1 MKEVL
6 KRGFTS
12 FALSSFAG
20 LIVNLIIDIIMNA
33 RGLEG
38 FSSMSPDYVAL
49 FPSVT
54 IAAYVNILLYGVIG
68 ATFAPVLLSCMGG
81 AFGITFFIVQ
91 WAVIITGVTLVSVF
105 GPTKLRFI
113 HIPLYV
119 ILGWSALMLMP
130 AMIAFDVWLALFI
143 LFGGIAYTLGII
155 PYAIKARVSHF
166 IWHLFVLI
174 GAAVQ
179 WVGIFVYIYLK

>member
-20 LIVNLIIDIIMNA
+20 LIVNLIIDIIMSA

-68 ATFAPVLLSCMGG
+68 ATFALSTYIYEVERIGFIIQSIIYFVITSSVCV
-81 AFGITFFIVQ
+81 GITILLWQLHKYPAAFISTL
-91 WAVIITGVTLVSVF
+91 AGYLATHIIMMVIEYR
-105 GPTKLRFI
+105 KLKADI
-113 HIPLYV
+113 KV
-119 ILGWSALMLMP
+119 INELS
-130 AMIAFDVWLALFI
+130 
-143 LFGGIAYTLGII
+143 GGEE
-155 PYAIKARVSHF
+155 
-166 IWHLFVLI
+166 
-174 GAAVQ
+174 
-179 WVGIFVYIYLK
+179 

>member
-38 FSSMSPDYVAL
+38 FISMSPDYVAL

-54 IAAYVNILLYGVIG
+54 IAAYVNVLLYGVIG
-68 ATFAPVLLSCMGG
+68 ATFALS
-81 AFGITFFIVQ
+81 
-91 WAVIITGVTLVSVF
+91 
-105 GPTKLRFI
+105 
-113 HIPLYV
+113 
-119 ILGWSALMLMP
+119 
-130 AMIAFDVWLALFI
+130 
-143 LFGGIAYTLGII
+143 
-155 PYAIKARVSHF
+155 
-166 IWHLFVLI
+166 
-174 GAAVQ
+174 
-179 WVGIFVYIYLK
+179 VYIYEVERIGFIIQSIIYFIITSSVCVGITILLWQLHKYPSAFISTLAGYLATHIIMMVIEYRKLKADIKVINELSGGEE

>member
-54 IAAYVNILLYGVIG
+54 IAAYVNVLLYGVIG
-68 ATFAPVLLSCMGG
+68 ATFALS
-81 AFGITFFIVQ
+81 
-91 WAVIITGVTLVSVF
+91 
-105 GPTKLRFI
+105 
-113 HIPLYV
+113 
-119 ILGWSALMLMP
+119 
-130 AMIAFDVWLALFI
+130 
-143 LFGGIAYTLGII
+143 
-155 PYAIKARVSHF
+155 
-166 IWHLFVLI
+166 
-174 GAAVQ
+174 
-179 WVGIFVYIYLK
+179 VYIYEVEKIGFIIQSIIYFVITSSVCVGITILLWQLHKYPAAFISTLAGYLATHIIMMVIEYRKLKADIKVINELSAAE